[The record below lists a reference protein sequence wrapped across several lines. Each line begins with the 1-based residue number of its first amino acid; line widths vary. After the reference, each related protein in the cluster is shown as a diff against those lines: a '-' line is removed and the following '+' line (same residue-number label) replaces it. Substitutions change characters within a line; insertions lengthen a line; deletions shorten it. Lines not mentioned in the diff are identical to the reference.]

1 MTYINQGL
9 GYGLVIGFGLV
20 MFAITWFF
28 ARWKGYKTKLGFLLA
43 GRNVGWILGGATIA
57 ASWIWA
63 PALFVSSQMAYTKGL
78 AGIFW
83 FTVPNVLALI
93 LFAFFAPQI
102 RKKFP
107 EGYTLPE
114 YIKHKLKS
122 ESVHKIYLFPY
133 FFYQLMSVAVQLFA
147 GSALL
152 YMLTGINIIIGMILI
167 SVIVLAYTLVS
178 GFEASVVTDL
188 FQLILIYVPGIIIV
202 VSLLSKFGFSAIVP
216 GLNGIESTAGI
227 FDPSVAFAFG
237 IVTAIGLI
245 SGAISDQ
252 QYWQRSFAIK
262 KDQLKKAFVFGGI
275 LFGLVPIGLSILG
288 FIAANPAMGIS
299 LPAGVDVSLIGVQT
313 VATLLPTW
321 IVALFVLL
329 LLGGLCSTFDSGL
342 SATSSL
348 FTIDVLKSNDDKKNL
363 KYSRIAMVGITAL
376 GLLVALAANYIP
388 GFGLK
393 HLWWIFNT
401 IAACVVVPTV
411 LSLYWEKLNAKGV
424 FWGVLVSFF
433 VGIPLFIYGNVINNA
448 YWIVFSSLG
457 IIAISALL
465 CVVFSLIRKSKI
477 PNYLSG

>member
-1 MTYINQGL
+1 MSYINQGL
-9 GYGLVIGFGLV
+9 GYGLVIGFGLI
-20 MFAITWFF
+20 MFAITWTF

-43 GRNVGWILGGATIA
+43 GRNLGWVLGGATIA

-93 LFAFFAPQI
+93 LFAFFAPKI

-107 EGYTLPE
+107 EGYTLPQ

-133 FFYQLMSVAVQLFA
+133 FFYQLMSVTVQLFA

-152 YMLTGINIIIGMILI
+152 YMLTGINIIIGMILL
-167 SVIVLAYTLVS
+167 SVIVLAYSLIS
-178 GFEASVVTDL
+178 GLEASVITDL
-188 FQLILIYVPGIIIV
+188 VQLILIYIPGIIIII
-202 VSLLSKFGFSAIVP
+202 SLLSKFGFGAVLP
-216 GLNGIESTAGI
+216 GLAGIEHTAGI
-227 FDPSVAFAFG
+227 LDPSVAFSYG

-262 KDQLKKAFVFGGI
+262 KDQLKKAFIFGGI

-288 FIAANPAMGIS
+288 FMAANPALGIS

-321 IVALFVLL
+321 IFALFVLL

-348 FTIDVLKSNDDKKNL
+348 FTIDVLKSNDEKKNL
-363 KYSRIAMVGITAL
+363 KYSRLSMIGITVL

-388 GFGLK
+388 EFGLQQ
-393 HLWWIFNT
+393 LWWIFNT
-401 IAACVVVPTV
+401 VAACVVVPTV
-411 LSLYWEKLNAKGV
+411 LSLYWEKLSAKGV
-424 FWGVLVSFF
+424 FWGVIVSFF
-433 VGIPLFIYGNVINNA
+433 VGIPIFIYGSVIDNA
-448 YWIVFSSLG
+448 YWIVGASLG
-457 IIAISALL
+457 IILVSTLF
-465 CVVFSLIRKSKI
+465 CVLFSITKK
-477 PNYLSG
+477 